1 MAVYMFEKNFKKYFF
16 TFPEKLWFNYSLYV
30 DGEFTDFQKERK
42 NGYETDNNSKTGRRW
57 F

>member
-1 MAVYMFEKNFKKYFF
+1 MFEKNFKKYFF